1 MTVKRKSRASNCHEV
16 CLSEKVIGSGA
27 HTRVSENRCERSQLK
42 NLCCGKHE
50 KRILTEVG
58 RYAGDA
64 IRDNFTSHPSFSVL
78 TLRLLM
84 SYIYIY
90 IYIYIYMTLVV

>member
-1 MTVKRKSRASNCHEV
+1 VHQIVIEV
-16 CLSEKVIGSGA
+16 CLSEKVIGSDT
-27 HTRVSENRCERSQLK
+27 HTRVSENRCECSQLK

-78 TLRLLM
+78 KSSDPLTIM
-84 SYIYIY
+84 SR
-90 IYIYIYMTLVV
+90 TF